1 MGIKCLVIDDEPLAR
16 ETIEEYIAKI
26 PSLELVASCKHVFE
40 SLEYM
45 NNGDIDLLFSDIHMP
60 EVNGIDFI
68 KSLQNPPYVIFI
80 SAYPNYAVDGFD
92 LDALD
97 YIVKPFSFER
107 FLKAVNK
114 ASKAIFQKA
123 KVVVDEPKPMH
134 LFVKDGHKL
143 HRVMFE
149 EICYV
154 EGMKDYVKLV
164 LKERAIITHLTMKR
178 IEDQLS
184 SDKFIRIQK
193 SFIVKKDEIKSFNG
207 NEIDLYSL
215 KEKIPIGKLYRD
227 ALMKHF
233 GLSPD

>member
-1 MGIKCLVIDDEPLAR
+1 
-16 ETIEEYIAKI
+16 
-26 PSLELVASCKHVFE
+26 
-40 SLEYM
+40 
-45 NNGDIDLLFSDIHMP
+45 
-60 EVNGIDFI
+60 
-68 KSLQNPPYVIFI
+68 
-80 SAYPNYAVDGFD
+80 
-92 LDALD
+92 
-97 YIVKPFSFER
+97 
-107 FLKAVNK
+107 
-114 ASKAIFQKA
+114 
-123 KVVVDEPKPMH
+123 
-134 LFVKDGHKL
+134 
-143 HRVMFE
+143 MFE